1 MGGVWTRETCGTSSV
16 PRMHVARSRT
26 ASTIEITVSVS
37 AAMRGTM
44 TYMAHTM
51 TNPLDVI
58 F

>member
-1 MGGVWTRETCGTSSV
+1 MRETCRTSSV

-26 ASTIEITVSVS
+26 ASMIEITVSVS